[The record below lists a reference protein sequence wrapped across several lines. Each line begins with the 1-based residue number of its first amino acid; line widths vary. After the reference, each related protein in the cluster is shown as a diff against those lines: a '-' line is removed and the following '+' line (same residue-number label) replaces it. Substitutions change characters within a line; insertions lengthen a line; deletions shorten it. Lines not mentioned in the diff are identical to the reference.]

1 LVQIPPELIVGV
13 SGIRGVVGQSLSPE
27 VVTRFAL
34 AYAATVGP
42 GALVVGRDSRPS
54 GVYLTHAVLAGL
66 LASGR
71 EVIDLGI
78 VPTPTVGRAVREFA
92 AAGGVQITAS
102 HNPAAWNGLKLFGPD
117 GAVMEAA
124 DGERVRRA
132 FLAGQWTLPDQAHLG
147 RSRADDSASESHVRR
162 VLSLVAVQRIRQARL
177 RVVLDGNGGA
187 GGPTALRLLEALGCT
202 VQAVGC
208 EPDGRFQHD
217 PEPTPAHLHAIAPL
231 VPRFGAA
238 VGFALDPDAD
248 RLALIDETGQCLSE
262 ELTLA
267 LAVWRRLQQQPGPV
281 AINLS
286 TSRVVEDL
294 AARFGCPTVRSP
306 VGEAN
311 VVRAARQVGAVI
323 AGEGNGGVI
332 DPRVGWVRDPFIGIG
347 LILELLADPAVRLSR
362 LVASLPRYTM
372 LKRKVHV
379 QRDDLPRLYAQLK
392 EQWPAVR
399 VDEQDGLRL
408 DTESGWV
415 HIRPSNTEPIVRII
429 AEAPTAELAELSCH
443 AVERLCG

>member
-1 LVQIPPELIVGV
+1 MVSV

-27 VVTRFAL
+27 VATRFAL

-42 GALVVGRDSRPS
+42 GAIVLGRDSRPS
-54 GVYLTHAVLAGL
+54 GVVVGHAVLAGL
-66 LASGR
+66 LAAGR
-71 EVIDLGI
+71 EVIELGI
-78 VPTPTVGRAVREFA
+78 VPTPTLGRAVRQFA

-117 GAVMEAA
+117 GAVLAA
-124 DGERVRRA
+124 AQGERVRQA
-132 FLAGQWTLPDQAHLG
+132 FLTGRWNLSDHAHLG
-147 RSRADDSASESHVRR
+147 QTRADESASESHVRR
-162 VLSLVAVQRIRQARL
+162 VLSLLPVQRIAQARL
-177 RVVLDGNGGA
+177 RVVLDCNGGA

-202 VQAVGC
+202 VLPIGC
-208 EPDGRFQHD
+208 EPDGRFCHD
-217 PEPTPAHLHAIAPL
+217 PEPTPAHLHTIAPQ
-231 VPRFGAA
+231 VPAFAAA

-286 TSRVVEDL
+286 TSRVVEDI
-294 AARFGCPTVRSP
+294 AASFGCPTVRSA

-311 VVRAARQVGAVI
+311 VVQAARRVGAVI

-332 DPRVGWVRDPFIGIG
+332 DPRVGWVRDPLIGMG
-347 LILELLADPAVRLSR
+347 LILESLADPSLSLSR
-362 LVASLPRYTM
+362 LVARLPQYTM
-372 LKRKVHV
+372 LKRIANV
-379 QRDDLPRLYAQLK
+379 RREELPRLYARLK
-392 EQWPAVR
+392 ERLPAR
-399 VDEQDGLRL
+399 RIDEQDGLRI
-408 DTESGWV
+408 DTDTGWV

-429 AEAPTAELAELSCH
+429 AEARTAELAELSCRT
-443 AVERLCG
+443 VERLCG